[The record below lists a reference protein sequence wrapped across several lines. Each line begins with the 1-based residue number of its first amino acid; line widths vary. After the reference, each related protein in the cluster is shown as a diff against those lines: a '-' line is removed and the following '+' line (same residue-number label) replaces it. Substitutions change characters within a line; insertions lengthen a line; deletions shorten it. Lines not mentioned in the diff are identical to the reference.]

1 MDRDTLIQHRTL
13 WVQEGAPYAG
23 PLTRLT
29 PTEQSVFDEL
39 AAHRLGE
46 RVRLEQERIGF
57 GWVMR
62 AIGALGLSD
71 P

>member
-1 MDRDTLIQHRTL
+1 MNRDTLMQHRTL
-13 WVQEGAPYAG
+13 WVQEDAPYAG
-23 PLTRLT
+23 ALTRLT

-39 AAHRLGE
+39 AAHRLGD

-57 GWVMR
+57 QWVTR
-62 AIGALGLSD
+62 AICALGLSE